1 VELLLETALHPDYPL
16 PDVDD
21 PLTRPFWEGCRAGE
35 LRIQRDPAT
44 GAHHWPPKPASFRGV
59 DLEWIAAS
67 GRGTVFSYVVA
78 HEPFLPAFRHL
89 LPLAIVLVELEE
101 GPRLVG
107 YMVGCT
113 PEEVRFG
120 LPVRVRFK
128 VLNERVTLPVWEIDR
143 SAGTLRD

>member
-1 VELLLETALHPDYPL
+1 MDFLFEPHLHPDYPL
-16 PDVDD
+16 PDVDH

-44 GAHHWPPKPASFRGV
+44 GLYHWPPKPAVFHGKL
-59 DLEWIAAS
+59 LEWVAVS

-78 HEPFLPAFRHL
+78 REPFLPALRHL
-89 LPLAIVLVELEE
+89 LPLILVLVELEE

-113 PEEVRFG
+113 PADMRFG

-128 VLNERVTLPVWEIDR
+128 VLTDRVTLPVWEP
-143 SAGTLRD
+143 APQTPT